1 MKMNEKRVF
10 ILFVLCLLLIAVGFA
25 SSAEQEVNVQAPV
38 DAIKSY
44 GNVILPVTH
53 DEMEAAGMQIGDLIN
68 FSFGGQTVV
77 MPYCTDYSNVDSGLP
92 VLVWRADHDDHA
104 AAVFNGDFAT
114 AYSFARKNG
123 DGKWVSDTGDTVTV
137 TISLNAAGA
146 YYDEYIVRSVSSS
159 DDRADYPNL
168 TDTEFANFREV
179 KTTGIAPGML
189 YRGASP
195 IDNTENRAAC
205 AAVALEEAGVRVVL
219 NLSDSEDGMREMELY
234 ADSYYAGIDVI
245 ALDMSMDMCAQENM
259 NKLAEGLRFALS
271 HEGPVYVHCLE
282 GKNRAGFVCA
292 VLERLAGASREEIIA
307 DYMVSYA
314 NYYGL
319 TEDSEAY
326 PLIAAGFE
334 KSLVK
339 GMGEELDAADYLLRC
354 GLTEQEIEAL
364 TLRLTGN

>member
-1 MKMNEKRVF
+1 MNEKRVF

-25 SSAEQEVNVQAPV
+25 SSAEQEVNVQVPV

-53 DEMEAAGMQIGDLIN
+53 DEIEAAGMHLGDLID
-68 FSFGGQTVV
+68 FSFGGQTIV
-77 MPYCTDYSNVDSGLP
+77 MPYCTNYSNVDSGLP
-92 VLVWRADHDDHA
+92 VLVWREDHDDHA
-104 AAVFNGDFAT
+104 AAIFNGDFAT
-114 AYSFARKNG
+114 AYGFARKNE
-123 DGKWVSDTGDTVTV
+123 DGKWVSDEGETVIV
-137 TISLNAAGA
+137 TISLNEAGA
-146 YYDEYIVRSVSSS
+146 YYDEYIVRSVSYT

-168 TDTEFANFREV
+168 TDAEFANFREV

-219 NLSDSEDGMREMELY
+219 NLSDSVEGMQEMELY
-234 ADSYYAGIDVI
+234 PGSYYAGLDVI
-245 ALDMSMDMCAQENM
+245 ALDMNMDMCAPENM
-259 NKLAEGLRFALS
+259 VKLAEGLRFALS

-282 GKNRAGFVCA
+282 GKDRCGFVCA

-339 GMGEELDAADYLLRC
+339 GMGGELDAADYLLRC